1 MRKSPDLLILVVF
14 PRILLFFCFYRIAA
28 GLLTLLI
35 SGFSLASSCK
45 SENKYRNNEDMKV
58 HFYQVSCYFTVI
70 LNVSV
75 SRCNSLCTSRTF
87 SYQSHSFQK
96 ETDCCWV
103 FSLAVFRRTML
114 MVIHIFKS
122 HNVVF
127 PKALHAHFDAL
138 PQEFDALL
146 LPSVCVSNS
155 HWPLQDCPCTLRTSL
170 LVQGIISSFWVAVE

>member
-1 MRKSPDLLILVVF
+1 MRELHVIQNLTANLRSLPISQSLGFILISILGIEILVFSFFYRATLTVGLLVFAGWPVITQLWVQAKTTTLIWTVLCALLAVF
-14 PRILLFFCFYRIAA
+14 PLMPVVGREPNIPLVIAA

-75 SRCNSLCTSRTF
+75 SRCKSLCTLRTF

-96 ETDCCWV
+96 EIDCC
-103 FSLAVFRRTML
+103 
-114 MVIHIFKS
+114 
-122 HNVVF
+122 
-127 PKALHAHFDAL
+127 
-138 PQEFDALL
+138 
-146 LPSVCVSNS
+146 
-155 HWPLQDCPCTLRTSL
+155 
-170 LVQGIISSFWVAVE
+170 

>member
-1 MRKSPDLLILVVF
+1 MVF
-14 PRILLFFCFYRIAA
+14 PRILLFFCFYRITA

-70 LNVSV
+70 LNVSI
-75 SRCNSLCTSRTF
+75 SRCKTLCTSRTF
-87 SYQSHSFQK
+87 SYQSQSFQK
-96 ETDCCWV
+96 EIDCCWV
-103 FSLAVFRRTML
+103 FSLAVFKRTML

-127 PKALHAHFDAL
+127 PKALPLCAL
-138 PQEFDALL
+138 VPRCA
-146 LPSVCVSNS
+146 
-155 HWPLQDCPCTLRTSL
+155 CTFWCSTPRIWCSTPAFSL
-170 LVQGIISSFWVAVE
+170 CI

>member
-70 LNVSV
+70 LNVSI
-75 SRCNSLCTSRTF
+75 SRCKTLCTSRTF
-87 SYQSHSFQK
+87 SYQSQSFQK
-96 ETDCCWV
+96 EIDCCWV
-103 FSLAVFRRTML
+103 FSLAVFKRTML

-146 LPSVCVSNS
+146 LPSVCVPNS

-170 LVQGIISSFWVAVE
+170 LVQGIISSVWVAVE